1 MNDAKEALQPSPSDP
16 GRRTVL
22 AGLLSVY
29 AASLIPWALAEPVD
43 DPARGAFLALS
54 AILAGRQSLS
64 RVHARRLYDALSA
77 DDAGFAAGVQALL
90 ALVNQRG
97 IDPLQLQALLDAEQP
112 ALAPLPR
119 KIVSAWYLGIVGSGD
134 HARCLVFET
143 ALNAAVV
150 ADILRPPTYAYGPY
164 GSWARKPT

>member
-1 MNDAKEALQPSPSDP
+1 MNDTCFNP
-16 GRRTVL
+16 GRRSVL
-22 AGLLSVY
+22 ASLLSVY
-29 AASLIPWALAEPVD
+29 AASLIPWALAEPAA

-54 AILAGRQSLS
+54 AMLAGRQSLDQAQS
-64 RVHARRLYDALSA
+64 GRLYDALSA

-97 IDPLQLQALLDAEQP
+97 IDPLQLQRWLDAEQP

-119 KIVSAWYLGIVGSGD
+119 RIVSAWYLGIVGSGE
-134 HARCLVFET
+134 HARCLAFET

-150 ADILRPPTYAYGPY
+150 ADVLKPPTYAYGTY
-164 GSWARKPT
+164 GSWAKKPT